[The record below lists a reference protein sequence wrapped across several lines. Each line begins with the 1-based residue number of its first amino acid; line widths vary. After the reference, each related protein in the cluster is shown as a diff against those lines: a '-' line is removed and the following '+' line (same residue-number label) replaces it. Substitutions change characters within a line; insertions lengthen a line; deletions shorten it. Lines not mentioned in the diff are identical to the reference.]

1 MKHRS
6 YSTLAATAGLA
17 LVLSACSS
25 GGTSSG
31 SGGGEPLT
39 DGTFRYALQG
49 DPGALNPIMS
59 GSAATAEISKL
70 AYDSLV
76 YQDPETSEFKPWL
89 AEKWEETPTSASF
102 TIREG
107 VTCTDG
113 ATLTAQ
119 TVANNINFVADP
131 AKGSQQR
138 GTTVPIGASATADL
152 ATRTITVTTPA
163 PTPFLLLTIS
173 RLPIMCDAGL
183 EDPTAS
189 NNKSLGSGMF
199 EVTEVS
205 ANDHYTFE
213 RRDGYSWG
221 PDDTTS
227 DTPGVPKTVIAVMAP
242 NVSTAA
248 NQLLSGELSAS
259 PIVGPD
265 KDRIDA
271 ANFDSVQRPLPAGQ
285 MYFNQIADNPT
296 SDPAVRKALVQ
307 AVNLDDLAEVITGG
321 QGTRATSLVSVE
333 PRACV
338 YDSVAGNIPDFDLS
352 AAKATLDAAG
362 WTAGSDGKRSKDG
375 KPLTLRLFYAAG
387 EDARSAAAELTQS
400 AWSDLG
406 ATVEVTGADQTKVVD
421 VMLSGKDNNQWD
433 IAWIQINNSVP
444 SGFVPFFSGPAP
456 AAGKNFSSIN
466 NPAYE
471 AAVAKASGLTGDA
484 ACAEW
489 ADAESQITK
498 TVSAVPF
505 ADTVLSFY
513 FNKAGLAFGKTFIG
527 SALRL
532 YQ

>member
-1 MKHRS
+1 
-6 YSTLAATAGLA
+6 
-17 LVLSACSS
+17 
-25 GGTSSG
+25 
-31 SGGGEPLT
+31 
-39 DGTFRYALQG
+39 
-49 DPGALNPIMS
+49 
-59 GSAATAEISKL
+59 
-70 AYDSLV
+70 
-76 YQDPETSEFKPWL
+76 
-89 AEKWEETPTSASF
+89 
-102 TIREG
+102 
-107 VTCTDG
+107 
-113 ATLTAQ
+113 
-119 TVANNINFVADP
+119 
-131 AKGSQQR
+131 
-138 GTTVPIGASATADL
+138 
-152 ATRTITVTTPA
+152 
-163 PTPFLLLTIS
+163 
-173 RLPIMCDAGL
+173 
-183 EDPTAS
+183 
-189 NNKSLGSGMF
+189 MF

-259 PIVGPD
+259 PIAGPD

>member
-113 ATLTAQ
+113 STLTAQ

-248 NQLLSGELSAS
+248 KPAS
-259 PIVGPD
+259 LRRTERIS
-265 KDRIDA
+265 DRR
-271 ANFDSVQRPLPAGQ
+271 S
-285 MYFNQIADNPT
+285 
-296 SDPAVRKALVQ
+296 
-307 AVNLDDLAEVITGG
+307 G
-321 QGTRATSLVSVE
+321 QGSHRC
-333 PRACV
+333 RQ
-338 YDSVAGNIPDFDLS
+338 F
-352 AAKATLDAAG
+352 
-362 WTAGSDGKRSKDG
+362 
-375 KPLTLRLFYAAG
+375 RL
-387 EDARSAAAELTQS
+387 
-400 AWSDLG
+400 
-406 ATVEVTGADQTKVVD
+406 
-421 VMLSGKDNNQWD
+421 
-433 IAWIQINNSVP
+433 
-444 SGFVPFFSGPAP
+444 GPAP
-456 AAGKNFSSIN
+456 TSRRS
-466 NPAYE
+466 
-471 AAVAKASGLTGDA
+471 D
-484 ACAEW
+484 
-489 ADAESQITK
+489 
-498 TVSAVPF
+498 
-505 ADTVLSFY
+505 VLQSDC
-513 FNKAGLAFGKTFIG
+513 GQ
-527 SALRL
+527 SD
-532 YQ
+532 Q